1 MKKIRIRSAAALLLN
16 ALNFVLVLV
25 SILWFF
31 SEEGSLGG
39 GNMRTGSAGCF
50 RFFTNDSN
58 ILCALISAG
67 MIPFEI
73 RSIVTGNSSVPRG
86 MTLLKFVGTCA
97 VTLTMTVVI
106 FFLGPTQ
113 GYAKMFSGV
122 CLELHLI
129 CPLLAIISFCFFER
143 ENLLTRRDTLYAL
156 LPTFIYG
163 SIYLILVV
171 FVKKWP
177 DFYGFNI
184 AGLWPASYAVLL
196 LVTFLLALL
205 LRCLHTGRKTPA
217 DQAQHSQFEQI

>member
-16 ALNFVLVLV
+16 ALNFVLVFV

-39 GNMRTGSAGCF
+39 GNMRTGSTGCF

-73 RSIVTGNSSVPRG
+73 CSIVTGNSSVPWG
-86 MTLLKFVGTCA
+86 MTILKFVGTCA

-184 AGLWPASYAVLL
+184 AGLWPVSYAVLL
-196 LVTFLLALL
+196 LVTYLLALL